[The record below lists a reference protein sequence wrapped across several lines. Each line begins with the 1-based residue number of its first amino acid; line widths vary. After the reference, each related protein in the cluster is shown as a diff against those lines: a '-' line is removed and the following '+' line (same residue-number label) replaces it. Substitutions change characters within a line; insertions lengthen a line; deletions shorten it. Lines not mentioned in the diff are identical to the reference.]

1 MKSFKQE
8 YVYVPGY
15 IDIFSVS
22 EINEILRIVE
32 KFPLVSGSTT
42 SSEEDQRTIRRSKIS
57 WIENDTDTNWI
68 YQKVSNAIIGF
79 NSDHYKFSI
88 LGIEPIQ
95 YTTYDEEDYGTYDFH
110 IDSMITS
117 NGLRKISVSVLLSEP
132 DSYEGGDL
140 VLSQNGGGDLW
151 IPPRVLGRAIVFPSW
166 VPHKVTPVTKGIR
179 KTLVFWVYGEPLV

>member
-1 MKSFKQE
+1 MKSFKRE
-8 YVYVPGY
+8 YVYAPGY

-32 KFPLVSGSTT
+32 KFPLVSGTT
-42 SSEEDQRTIRRSKIS
+42 SSSEEDQRTIRRSKVS

-68 YQKVSNAIIGF
+68 YKKVSNAIIGF

-95 YTTYDEEDYGTYDFH
+95 YTTYDEDDYGTYDFH

-132 DSYEGGDL
+132 DSYVGGDL
-140 VLSQNGGGDLW
+140 VLSQSGGGDLW

-179 KTLVFWVYGEPLV
+179 KVLVFWVYGEPFV